1 MTPLRIQLAAA
12 IAAALLATATIA
24 SAQDSTAQPALHT
37 LGEHPAILV
46 KRQVPQIDPN
56 TFILMHP
63 AGLFVI
69 AGPTQTEDQPAVIA
83 ARTPPQVANE
93 GSTAGTALRRPDLSV
108 AVAVSASEH

>member
-1 MTPLRIQLAAA
+1 MTHHRLPLAAT

-24 SAQDSTAQPALHT
+24 SAQDLRAPSAVHP
-37 LGEHPAILV
+37 LGEHPAVLV

-69 AGPTQTEDQPAVIA
+69 AAPTQADDPSAV
-83 ARTPPQVANE
+83 ARKAVPR
-93 GSTAGTALRRPDLSV
+93 GDLS
-108 AVAVSASEH
+108 AAAAVSASEH